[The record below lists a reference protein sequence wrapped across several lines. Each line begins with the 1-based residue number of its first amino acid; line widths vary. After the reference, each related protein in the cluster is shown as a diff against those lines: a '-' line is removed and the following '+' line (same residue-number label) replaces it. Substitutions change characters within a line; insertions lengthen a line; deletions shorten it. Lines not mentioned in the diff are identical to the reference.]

1 MVWASWEGFMAW
13 WAKQDFICFESS
25 NRRNFATQYLSYN
38 KKKLNIYQS
47 WKIGSEEKDSG
58 AKHWRRIAQNKHHFP
73 EIEIFIDKDTEDN
86 DKGISLSTRATTCQI
101 VHRHQHSKELQ
112 CKMQG
117 GSLRQTSLP
126 ADPSVWHM
134 MYQISYLAGLENQI
148 SPVTRWE
155 KQGQNLGLCVRA
167 EPNLCSSDKIH
178 CPCRGGTSPLTKY
191 AK

>member
-1 MVWASWEGFMAW
+1 MGGLYGLMSKTRFHLLR
-13 WAKQDFICFESS
+13 IFESKRFCHS
-25 NRRNFATQYLSYN
+25 IPII
-38 KKKLNIYQS
+38 KKLNTYQS
-47 WKIGSEEKDSG
+47 WKIGSEEKGGG

-134 MYQISYLAGLENQI
+134 MYQISYLTGLENQI
-148 SPVTRWE
+148 SPKSAYVCLNWSKWATIPCS
-155 KQGQNLGLCVRA
+155 LC
-167 EPNLCSSDKIH
+167 
-178 CPCRGGTSPLTKY
+178 
-191 AK
+191 